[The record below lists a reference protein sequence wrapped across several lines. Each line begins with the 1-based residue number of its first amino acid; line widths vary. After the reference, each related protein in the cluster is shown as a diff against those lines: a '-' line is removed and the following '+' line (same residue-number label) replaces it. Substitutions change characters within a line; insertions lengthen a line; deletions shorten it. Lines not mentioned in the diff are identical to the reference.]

1 MPILYG
7 AARSRSTRIAW
18 LLEELE
24 LEWEWRP
31 VDFAA
36 GDHRSPAFL
45 ALNPA
50 GKVPALQDGALVLSE
65 SLAIARYL
73 CARHPEAGLLPPEG
87 TAAGARVDQWLAF
100 VLSELEQPLW
110 TRAKHT
116 FALPRDWRVPAVR
129 ETADKELARAA
140 TVATAMLGDR
150 PYAAGDRFTV
160 ADVFLA
166 HTCAWA
172 RAFRQGDSL
181 GPALDAYADRVLARP
196 ALARAHARERSGTPT
211 DPSK

>member
-18 LLEELE
+18 LLEELGVD
-24 LEWEWRP
+24 WEWQP
-31 VDFAA
+31 LDFAA
-36 GDHRSPAFL
+36 GEHRSPAFL
-45 ALNPA
+45 AINPG
-50 GKVPALQDGALVLSE
+50 GKVPALRDGSLVLSE

-73 CARHPEAGLLPPEG
+73 CARHPEAGLLPAEG

-116 FALPRDWRVPAVR
+116 FALPKDWRVAAVR

-140 TVATAMLGDR
+140 RVATAMLGEG
-150 PYAAGDRFTV
+150 PYAVGADFTV
-160 ADVFLA
+160 ADIFLG
-166 HTCAWA
+166 HTCLWA
-172 RAFRQGDSL
+172 RAFGQGASL

-196 ALARAHARERSGTPT
+196 ALARAGAREQG
-211 DPSK
+211 